1 MLEQRE
7 RNVKQIVDTA
17 LAAAAAVAAVG
28 GGGAIDQTMQGRDI
42 DMCEAAAF
50 CFHSDDK
57 FVVVN
62 CIQGS

>member
-1 MLEQRE
+1 M
-7 RNVKQIVDTA
+7 KQIVDTALA
-17 LAAAAAVAAVG
+17 LAAAAAVAAAGGGG